1 MQLFL
6 LVCSPERCPM
16 STTCLGFPVF
26 SCIHSAPRVFCSA
39 AWKYSS
45 GGKVHSCSLTQ
56 DHCPSLFGELV
67 FSYILSLV
75 VSGGWVVKFVPV
87 TPLFLCHHFGVQDSI
102 PHTSLFFLGSKVCP
116 FMSCPLG
123 SRACWLFL
131 EGSESKYFWPCRS
144 CSLSCNHSAL
154 L

>member
-87 TPLFLCHHFGVQDSI
+87 TPLFLCHHFGVQDSYPSHLI
-102 PHTSLFFLGSKVCP
+102 VFPWFQGLPVYELPPWFQSLLTFP
-116 FMSCPLG
+116 
-123 SRACWLFL
+123 
-131 EGSESKYFWPCRS
+131 
-144 CSLSCNHSAL
+144 
-154 L
+154 